1 VLHVQ
6 ALPQGMTVLRTG
18 KWAVTSSEM
27 SDGDYPTY
35 CAGMAYVTLTTTV
48 IALRAA
54 VREEPFFWIDD
65 VYVTGKVSAVIR
77 NIICLEFKTR
87 LDD

>member
-1 VLHVQ
+1 MNVVVCIQIACCTFKHY
-6 ALPQGMTVLRTG
+6 PVLRTG

-65 VYVTGKVSAVIR
+65 VYVTGKVNNVVIYVELK
-77 NIICLEFKTR
+77 I
-87 LDD
+87 